1 MKKLVLSVVFA
12 GAALAVQA
20 GGDKCCGDC
29 SSTKVQTSTQTS
41 TDAKDQCCMS
51 KQTTKTKAGKSKE
64 LASKPVLQS
73 PKAKG

>member
-1 MKKLVLSVVFA
+1 MKKFLLSVVFA

-20 GGDKCCGDC
+20 GGDKCCGD
-29 SSTKVQTSTQTS
+29 STSTKVQTSTETKS
-41 TDAKDQCCMS
+41 QCCGSMT
-51 KQTTKTKAGKSKE
+51 KETTKTKAARKE

>member
-12 GAALAVQA
+12 AAALAVQA

-29 SSTKVQTSTQTS
+29 SSTKVQTSTDTKS
-41 TDAKDQCCMS
+41 QCCGSMT
-51 KQTTKTKAGKSKE
+51 KETTKTKAAKGKE
-64 LASKPVLQS
+64 LASKPILQS

>member
-1 MKKLVLSVVFA
+1 MKKLILSVVFA

-29 SSTKVQTSTQTS
+29 SSGKVQTSTETKS
-41 TDAKDQCCMS
+41 QCCGSMTKETTKAKMS
-51 KQTTKTKAGKSKE
+51 KKE
-64 LASKPVLQS
+64 LAAKPVLQS

>member
-12 GAALAVQA
+12 AAALAVQA

-29 SSTKVQTSTQTS
+29 SSTKVQTSTETKS
-41 TDAKDQCCMS
+41 QCCGS
-51 KQTTKTKAGKSKE
+51 ATKETTKTTKAAKKE

>member
-1 MKKLVLSVVFA
+1 MKKFLLSVVFA

-29 SSTKVQTSTQTS
+29 SSTKVQTSTQTKS
-41 TDAKDQCCMS
+41 SCCDSMT
-51 KQTTKTKAGKSKE
+51 KETTKTKAATKKE
-64 LASKPVLQS
+64 LASKPALQS